1 MPDKSPE
8 KIIGSTDQKRMILLR
23 CENLEKYYSEKSIGV
38 HALRGVNVTIFEKE
52 FVAIIGSSGSGKT
65 TLLNLIGGLDK
76 PSSGKIFLE
85 EKEVSSLNEEERT
98 ILRRKIGFIFQDFNL
113 HPVLTAAQNI
123 ELPLIYAEKLSKNS
137 RISRVDELL
146 DKVGLLD
153 KKNYIPA
160 ELSSG
165 EKQRIGIARA
175 LANKPILLLAD
186 QPTGNLDSENGS
198 EIIDLLQK
206 LKNSIG
212 LTIILVTHN
221 MDVAKKADRILTIQ
235 DGKIKLATF

>member
-1 MPDKSPE
+1 MPKKSPE
-8 KIIGSTDQKRMILLR
+8 NILKDSNQKRKILLR
-23 CENLEKYYSEKSIGV
+23 CENLEKYYSKKSIGV

-76 PSSGKIFLE
+76 PSSGKIFIE
-85 EKEVSSLNEEERT
+85 EKEVSSLNDEERT

-137 RISRVDELL
+137 RISRVNELL

-153 KKNYIPA
+153 KKNHIPA

-165 EKQRIGIARA
+165 EKQRVGIARA

-186 QPTGNLDSENGS
+186 QPTGNLDSEIGS
-198 EIIDLLQK
+198 EIINLLQK

-235 DGKIKLATF
+235 DGKIKLATL